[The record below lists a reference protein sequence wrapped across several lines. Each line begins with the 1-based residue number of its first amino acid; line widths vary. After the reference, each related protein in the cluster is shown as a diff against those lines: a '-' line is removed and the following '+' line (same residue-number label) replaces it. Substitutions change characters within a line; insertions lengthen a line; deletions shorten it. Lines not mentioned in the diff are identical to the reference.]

1 MNVACQRAVRCNHGI
16 YGRHGLYFFATYLY
30 VSETRASCRLL
41 LFEFFSGNV
50 GTWHV
55 LIILRLNL
63 KIRFNETREI
73 LYRSI
78 NRRSIVGRQKRRA
91 TLRNINWLSLR
102 SYCRIYVYIYIYFW
116 EFEIEKSN
124 GKLAFHRVSISMRF
138 YLAFEYGLDGKLSY
152 YRLTLTIALLFST
165 RVRSVG
171 KKKKKE
177 KKKRGAWKRCRDC
190 LLRTIVNFYFDRDF
204 SRGVFFFLSFFILF
218 PFIGIF

>member
-171 KKKKKE
+171 KKKKK